1 MSAAFDTIDHQIL
14 IERLSHTFGIRGS
27 ALDWICSYLSDRTQC
42 IAIDDVKSEN
52 RKLEFGVPQ
61 GSVLG
66 PRKYCMYTR
75 PVGEIAKQHRMLYH
89 TYADDTQAYNILE
102 APSNWSGTSN
112 QIISCVEAL
121 HKWMNSNML
130 KMNQDKFELIL
141 FHPNTHKIDL
151 QNFNI
156 SIDNHLFIPSDHVKN
171 LGVIQDKCLTMEKHV
186 SSVVRSCYHQL
197 RCVGRIRE
205 YITTDACRSL
215 IQSTVTSRLD
225 YCNVLLHNLPKN
237 LLNRLQLVQNS
248 CARLITGTRRHEHI
262 TPVLIELHW
271 LPVESRIRYKVLLH
285 TFKALKGQAPDYLCD
300 LVKKYKPTRTLRSSS
315 KALLTVPSYRTETYG
330 SRSFRVAAPVLWN
343 SVSHELRTAPTL
355 RCFKKILK
363 TYLFKEAYNL

>member
-1 MSAAFDTIDHQIL
+1 MS
-14 IERLSHTFGIRGS
+14 
-27 ALDWICSYLSDRTQC
+27 
-42 IAIDDVKSEN
+42 
-52 RKLEFGVPQ
+52 
-61 GSVLG
+61 
-66 PRKYCMYTR
+66 
-75 PVGEIAKQHRMLYH
+75 
-89 TYADDTQAYNILE
+89 
-102 APSNWSGTSN
+102 
-112 QIISCVEAL
+112 
-121 HKWMNSNML
+121 
-130 KMNQDKFELIL
+130 L
-141 FHPNTHKIDL
+141 FVN
-151 QNFNI
+151 
-156 SIDNHLFIPSDHVKN
+156 N
-171 LGVIQDKCLTMEKHV
+171 LRVIQDKMEKHV
-186 SSVVRSCYHQL
+186 SSVVLPSIALCQQNLWPHYKF
-197 RCVGRIRE
+197 
-205 YITTDACRSL
+205 TTEACRSL

-363 TYLFKEAYNL
+363 TYLFKEAYNLWFCPFHNIDFL